1 MAYVLFSR
9 GGGVGAGNR
18 PGWAKPVGASPS
30 RTTTPGPISPVT
42 RSSTTTR
49 ARLTRWTTTLK
60 CSSRRSSRCPLGF
73 LLSRRGRRLAWQQVR
88 KLRHVVGPHGQHLR
102 AFDQIIRAD
111 AVKRVGLGVVR
122 LRIVHRFLHAPKARH
137 TGLVE
142 RNMVAAAFGA
152 QARLYKSNFC
162 ERIQHAG

>member
-88 KLRHVVGPHGQHLR
+88 KLRHVVGPHDQHLP
-102 AFDQIIRAD
+102 AYDQIIRAD
-111 AVKRVGLGVVR
+111 AGTRLVV
-122 LRIVHRFLHAPKARH
+122 VVAR
-137 TGLVE
+137 
-142 RNMVAAAFGA
+142 R
-152 QARLYKSNFC
+152 ARYHPTWPA
-162 ERIQHAG
+162 RP